1 MMPSAAMKTFRWKPV
16 LSGADQGFSLIE
28 ALIAMAIFSIGI
40 LAVGTL
46 ILSTTRNN
54 TNGNMLTQAT
64 MLARAKIEEKKR
76 EADTGALLVGAETE
90 TNIDM
95 QGNPG
100 GIYTRESGIS
110 TVGNSRQIR
119 VTVSWTRRGQSR
131 SVVLTTLN

>member
-1 MMPSAAMKTFRWKPV
+1 MRSAAMKTFKWKPV
-16 LSGADQGFSLIE
+16 LPGADQGFSLIE
-28 ALIAMAIFSIGI
+28 VLIAMAIFSIGI

-54 TNGNMLTQAT
+54 TNGNILTQAT

-76 EADTGALLVGAETE
+76 EADTGSLSVGAETE
-90 TNIDM
+90 TNIDE

-100 GIYTRESGIS
+100 GIYTYECDIS
-110 TVGNSRQIR
+110 PEGDSQRIQ

>member
-1 MMPSAAMKTFRWKPV
+1 MRSAARKTFKSKPV
-16 LSGADQGFSLIE
+16 LPGANQGFSLIE
-28 ALIAMAIFSIGI
+28 VLIAMAIFSIGV

-46 ILSTTRNN
+46 ILATSRNN
-54 TNGNMLTQAT
+54 TNGNILSQAT

-76 EADTGALLVGAETE
+76 EADAGSLSDGAETE

-100 GIYTRESGIS
+100 GIYTRECGIS
-110 TVGNSRQIR
+110 TVGSSRQIQ
-119 VTVSWTRRGQSR
+119 VTVSWTRQGQSR